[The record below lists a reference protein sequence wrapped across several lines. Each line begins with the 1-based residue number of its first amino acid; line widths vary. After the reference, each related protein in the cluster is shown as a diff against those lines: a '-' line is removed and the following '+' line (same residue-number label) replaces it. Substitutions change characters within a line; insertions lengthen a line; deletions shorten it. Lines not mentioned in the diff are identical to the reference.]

1 MHANFLTEVAYLN
14 ICANLNCV
22 NVPSAGSRV
31 NANAIWLR
39 DPPIYCHP

>member
-1 MHANFLTEVAYLN
+1 MHAPFLTEVAHLN
-14 ICANLNCV
+14 ICANFCV

-39 DPPIYCHP
+39 DPPIHCQP